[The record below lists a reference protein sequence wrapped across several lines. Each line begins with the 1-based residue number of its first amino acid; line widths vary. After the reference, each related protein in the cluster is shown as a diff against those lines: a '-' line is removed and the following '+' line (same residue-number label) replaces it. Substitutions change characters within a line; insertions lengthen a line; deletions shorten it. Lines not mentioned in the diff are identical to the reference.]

1 MATLAERLVQAE
13 TAYHNLM
20 IGQSAREVVDQN
32 GERVTFTVTN
42 AATLAGYISKLKLEI
57 AGTPTSR
64 GPLGVWF

>member
-13 TAYHNLM
+13 TAYHNLL
-20 IGQSAREVVDQN
+20 IGQSAREVVDSD
-32 GERVTFTVTN
+32 GSRVTYTATN
-42 AATLAGYISKLKLEI
+42 MAALAAYISKLKLEI